1 MSTISIPISSDQERF
16 INSYIKEGKADNKAQ
31 VVRRA
36 LSQFAEEEAIRVVLE
51 AAQEVK
57 DGKII
62 RGDIREILKR
72 YKKV

>member
-1 MSTISIPISSDQERF
+1 MSTLSIPISSEQERF
-16 INSYIKEGKADNKAQ
+16 IDGYIKEGKADNKAQ

>member
-1 MSTISIPISSDQERF
+1 MSTLSIPISSEQERF
-16 INSYIKEGKADNKAQ
+16 IDGYIKEGKAENKSQ

-36 LSQFAEEEAIRVVLE
+36 LTRLSEEEAIRVVLE